1 MDNNQLKRTAR
12 LAGFLFFLWIV
23 TGFYDMFFV
32 SPKIFVAGDH
42 VASAQNILTHELLFR
57 SSIFSGLITSTI
69 WIFLVWVFYQL
80 FKSVNEHY
88 AKLLVAF
95 VIAQVPVAFIKGG
108 FSIATLM
115 ILKGEVLTSFEVL
128 QRQDLAMLFLKIN
141 DYSVLALELFWG
153 LWLFPLAILIYQSNF
168 IPRLLGIWLIVNGT
182 VYVLLSFT
190 SIVFPLYKDLVFTV
204 GMPAM
209 FGELVLMLWL
219 LIKGIRVR
227 EEVAKPT

>member
-1 MDNNQLKRTAR
+1 
-12 LAGFLFFLWIV
+12 
-23 TGFYDMFFV
+23 
-32 SPKIFVAGDH
+32 
-42 VASAQNILTHELLFR
+42 
-57 SSIFSGLITSTI
+57 
-69 WIFLVWVFYQL
+69 
-80 FKSVNEHY
+80 
-88 AKLLVAF
+88 
-95 VIAQVPVAFIKGG
+95 VAFIKGG